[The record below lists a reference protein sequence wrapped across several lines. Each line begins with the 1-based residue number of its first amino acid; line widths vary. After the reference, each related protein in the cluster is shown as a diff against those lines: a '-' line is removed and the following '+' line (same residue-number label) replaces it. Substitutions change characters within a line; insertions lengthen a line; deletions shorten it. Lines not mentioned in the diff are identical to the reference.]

1 MAFPVTSVLQWN
13 SATDETV
20 SLRATFED
28 AIEATVASDAFAEA
42 IGAGLARGLR
52 ALPRERLEAVLR
64 SPQFVAQIIRWRRDG
79 APVDRAFVSEA
90 ILAELVLEGHVS
102 DLPAAIW
109 SVRGDVK
116 LVPEDGALRRCQT
129 PWLIADRVAID
140 DGSLQTFPYD
150 GESEKLLLP
159 LGESDSQAVRERLA
173 DCMTRLS
180 AAVPAAAEFAQTFLT
195 QVSLRFEPAAPT
207 KINSSSFS
215 QYIGLALLVNP
226 HRPAVDVEKFAD
238 SIVHESIH
246 SMLFMLEE
254 VESPFLLDRLSAKIT
269 VKSPWSGNVINL
281 QAYLHACLVWYG
293 LYWFWRRA
301 SSTGVFSAERRQALQ
316 DKARSG
322 FLHQPLQLIAQYR
335 DLCSPQIVAY
345 LQAAEAIMANGDDAE
360 SAASSAAAPI
370 APTINGLAQ
379 AKAG

>member
-1 MAFPVTSVLQWN
+1 MAFPVTSVLRWDSVAN
-13 SATDETV
+13 ETV
-20 SLRATFED
+20 SLRAAFDD

-42 IGAGLARGLR
+42 IGAGLARALQ
-52 ALPRERLEAVLR
+52 ALPQPRLREVLR
-64 SPQFVAQIIRWRRDG
+64 SPQIVAQIIRWRRDG
-79 APVDRAFVSEA
+79 IPVDRAFVSEA
-90 ILAELVLEGHVS
+90 LLAELVLEGHVS
-102 DLPAAIW
+102 DLPVSIW
-109 SVRGDVK
+109 SVRGDVQ
-116 LVPEDGALRRCQT
+116 LVPEEGGLRRRQT

-159 LGESDSQAVRERLA
+159 LGESDSQAVRERLV
-173 DCMTRLS
+173 DCMSRLS
-180 AAVPAAAEFAQTFLT
+180 AAVPAAAQFAQTFLT
-195 QVSLRFEPAAPT
+195 QVSLRFEPGAPS

-226 HRPAVDVEKFAD
+226 HLPAVDVEKLTD

-254 VESPFLLDRLSAKIT
+254 VASRFLLDRLSAKIM

-281 QAYLHACLVWYG
+281 HAYLHACLVWYG

-301 SSTGVFSAERRQALQ
+301 SLTGLFSAERCKALQ

-322 FLHQPLQLIAQYR
+322 FLHQPWQGIAQYH
-335 DLCSPQIVAY
+335 DLCSPQILSH
-345 LQAAEAIMANGDDAE
+345 LQTVEAIMA
-360 SAASSAAAPI
+360 SADELERSASSATASVAPMSM
-370 APTINGLAQ
+370 A
-379 AKAG
+379 

>member
-159 LGESDSQAVRERLA
+159 LGESNSQAVRERLA

-226 HRPAVDVEKFAD
+226 HRPAVDVEKFATRSSTNPFTRCSSCSRD
-238 SIVHESIH
+238 K
-246 SMLFMLEE
+246 
-254 VESPFLLDRLSAKIT
+254 SPFLLDRLSAKIT

-322 FLHQPLQLIAQYR
+322 FLHQPLQLIANTGTFAR
-335 DLCSPQIVAY
+335 RRSWHICRLPRPSWRMETMRRAPLRPRPRRLRPQS
-345 LQAAEAIMANGDDAE
+345 MA
-360 SAASSAAAPI
+360 
-370 APTINGLAQ
+370 
-379 AKAG
+379 